1 MFEALGLTD
10 HQNVFEVNLL
20 GRRRRGRHIAR
31 LLCLYQQLRTQNRQ
45 EKEDDQPGKAH
56 LDSLKTFENLD
67 DAGLSAA
74 EVTFSLGEKFIE
86 DCPETQF
93 LTGSGTDRQ
102 GCQLASRAP
111 LKEQEP

>member
-1 MFEALGLTD
+1 M
-10 HQNVFEVNLL
+10 
-20 GRRRRGRHIAR
+20 
-31 LLCLYQQLRTQNRQ
+31 
-45 EKEDDQPGKAH
+45 
-56 LDSLKTFENLD
+56 D

-74 EVTFSLGEKFIE
+74 AVTFSPGEKFIE

-93 LTGSGTDRQ
+93 FTGSGTDRH